1 MAMPG
6 LMATDERKLLRIYL
20 NDHLAGAT
28 AGIHLAR
35 RCLSSNQ
42 GTALGAFLEE
52 LLVEI
57 GEDRTT
63 LMDLM
68 DALHLTR
75 DPAKQALAV
84 VGERV
89 ARLKLNGRLRGY
101 SDLSRLVELEGL
113 VGGVNVKR
121 RLWHAL
127 QRVASSYAAI
137 GATDLDRLIHRAD
150 SQLERLETY
159 RQEAAA
165 RAFATVREPSEPRA

>member
-6 LMATDERKLLRIYL
+6 PAASDQRKLLRIYL

-28 AGIHLAR
+28 AGVHLAR

-52 LLVEI
+52 FLVEI
-57 GEDRTT
+57 AEDRTT

-68 DALHLTR
+68 DALQLTR

-89 ARLKLNGRLRGY
+89 ARLKLNGSLRGY
-101 SDLSRLVELEGL
+101 SDLSRLEELEGL
-113 VGGVNVKR
+113 AGGVNLKR
-121 RLWHAL
+121 RLWQAL

-137 GATDLDRLIHRAD
+137 ATLDLDRLAQRAD

-159 RQEAAA
+159 RLEAAA
-165 RAFATVREPSEPRA
+165 RAFATVREPSEPLA